1 MGNQDWKLG
10 LREETIPVFEAV
22 SQMESVKGLY
32 LCGGTA
38 QSLQMQH
45 RKSEDLDFELL
56 GTRKERPS
64 LDFSA
69 IANEVS
75 SVFPD
80 CRKEFLGKN
89 QLQIFVDG
97 NVKLSFFRPEN
108 SVPELGKGFVYN
120 NIVTPSLQE
129 LLGMK
134 LFTIAVRSVFR
145 TTSKPYNLENRTT
158 SENIQPRKHTT
169 SKTHNL
175 ENAQL
180 QEHTTP
186 QPQNPT
192 TSNKK
197 ARRIKAL
204 LSIIGDK
211 GANLKTLMEGLR
223 LRDRK
228 NLLYTYINPNVE
240 EGNIAMLYPEKPNHP
255 MQSYYLTQKGRE
267 LLEKLLKEE

>member
-10 LREETIPVFEAV
+10 LREKTIPVFEAV
-22 SQMESVKGLY
+22 SQMEIVKGLY

-134 LFTIAVRSVFR
+134 LFTIAVRSAFR
-145 TTSKPYNLENRTT
+145 
-158 SENIQPRKHTT
+158 
-169 SKTHNL
+169 
-175 ENAQL
+175 
-180 QEHTTP
+180 
-186 QPQNPT
+186 
-192 TSNKK
+192 
-197 ARRIKAL
+197 
-204 LSIIGDK
+204 D
-211 GANLKTLMEGLR
+211 
-223 LRDRK
+223 
-228 NLLYTYINPNVE
+228 
-240 EGNIAMLYPEKPNHP
+240 
-255 MQSYYLTQKGRE
+255 YYDIYA
-267 LLEKLLKEE
+267 LLKEGYDLAKGVDYAGRFSRHTIHSKFIYSILLNENYFHKPAEFALLEPKYEVSTIDIAEFVRQYIEEKEIKIKK